1 MAIRNV
7 RRRRVSSLASRA
19 PGIWGHVKRFG
30 LSFTPANFNDYWM
43 SREGA
48 IRLAKLGGLGVLFV
62 FLVFLWYAK
71 DLPSPGKINARISAQ
86 TTKFYDRSEKHLL
99 YELYGDKNR
108 SLIEFNE
115 MPDTIKHATVAVEDK
130 DFYKHGAFSVFGIG
144 RAIQGVVLRD
154 RSKGGGSTI
163 TQQYVKNALL
173 TNEYSYSRKIKELIL
188 AIEIE
193 QFYSK
198 DDILKLYLNEIPYG
212 NRAYGVESACK
223 TYFPQNMD
231 KDGKDQRCAKNLS
244 IGQAALLAG
253 IPNLPTYYNPY
264 GAHQDKLLER
274 QHLILDLMA
283 EQGYITKQQAE
294 DNKWDQSK
302 LVAERNPVQNLYGNL
317 DPKVAHFVLY
327 AQDYL
332 ENKYGNKAVTEGGL
346 KVITSMD
353 FDKQMAANE
362 AVAENMA
369 SIRRNKGSN
378 AALVSTDPK
387 TGQILSMVG
396 SYDFNDP
403 KFGNF
408 NVAIAE
414 RQPGSSFK
422 PIVYSSLIGRNKDA
436 ACAKNR
442 ECGTYGPGTVLYD
455 VPTNFGSESN
465 PYKPQNYGNKTFT
478 YTTMRTALAGSLNIP
493 AVKSLYMA
501 GVSNALNL
509 AEDMGI
515 STLDRG
521 ASNYGLS
528 LVLGSGEVRLTEMAS
543 AYESFANGGVH
554 YKQTPVLK
562 AYDQKGGVL
571 EDNSKPTKPKQVM
584 DEQVA
589 YLMAD
594 ILSDNNAKRYVF
606 NNILDIN
613 NGCGNNSA
621 TNCIHSGVKTGTT
634 EHFND
639 AWTMG
644 FTPDMTAGVWV
655 GNNDNS
661 PMNDAAAAIAAPVWR
676 SYMNKVHKA
685 EGKTRTE
692 AFKRPEG
699 IKTLT
704 LDRKTGRQVSQATGA
719 DTFTDIFPSWYTPM
733 TSVGGRSAEID
744 KVSGKLATQ
753 CTPALARQTSYS
765 SAVVPE
771 ISSKDPAYS
780 QWLSA
785 MQARGIATSGASLP
799 TDSDNVHDCED
810 IKPRVTI
817 SGATGGGPT
826 YNLNVQVTLGTFGTT
841 KTGNSPAQLQVYFD
855 DQVIST
861 QQVGASGSYEVRYQ
875 PTSAGAHTFKA
886 VITDSGL
893 YQASDDATVNVS
905 KTGGGGNTGGGS
917 GFQGLNPSDDDSVS
931 AGAVAFAWSAS
942 PGASLYTLYVDGSA
956 RGSTAGTSLAFPVVT
971 KGNHSWYVRTNT
983 GETTDVMSF
992 KVH

>member
-1 MAIRNV
+1 MG
-7 RRRRVSSLASRA
+7 RA
-19 PGIWGHVKRFG
+19 
-30 LSFTPANFNDYWM
+30 
-43 SREGA
+43 GA

-71 DLPSPGKINARISAQ
+71 DLPSPGKINARVSAQ

-115 MPDTIKHATVAVEDK
+115 MPNTIKHATVAIEDK

-144 RAIQGVVLRD
+144 RAVQGVILRD

-212 NRAYGVESACK
+212 NRAYGIESACK
-223 TYFPQNMD
+223 TYFPQNID
-231 KDGKDQRCAKNLS
+231 KDSKDQRCAKNLS
-244 IGQAALLAG
+244 IGQAALLAAV
-253 IPNLPTYYNPY
+253 PNRPTYYNPY
-264 GAHQDKLLER
+264 GANQPKLLDR
-274 QHLILDLMA
+274 QHMILDLMA

-294 DNKWDQSK
+294 DNKWDLAK
-302 LVAERNPVQNLYGNL
+302 LQAERNPVQNLYGNL

-353 FDKQMAANE
+353 FDKQMAAYDAINGNKSKGIPD
-362 AVAENMA
+362 AMA
-369 SIRRNKGSN
+369 NVRRNKGSN

-387 TGQILSMVG
+387 SGQILAMIG

-408 NVAIAE
+408 NVATAA

-422 PIVYSSLIGRNKDA
+422 PIVYSALIGRNKDA
-436 ACAKNR
+436 ACAKTR
-442 ECGTYGPGTVLYD
+442 ECPTYGPGTVLYD
-455 VPTNFGSESN
+455 VPTNFGTEAN
-465 PYKPQNYGNKTFT
+465 PYKPQNYGNKTYT
-478 YTTMRTALAGSLNIP
+478 YTTVRSALAGSLNVP
-493 AVKSLYMA
+493 AVKSLYMT
-501 GVSNALNL
+501 GVSNSLKL

-515 STLDRG
+515 TTLDRG

-528 LVLGSGEVRLTEMAS
+528 LVLGSGEVRLTEMAN
-543 AYESFANGGVH
+543 AYESFANGGLH
-554 YKQTPVLK
+554 YQQSPVVK
-562 AYDQKGGVL
+562 VFDQKSGVL
-571 EDNSKPTKPKQVM
+571 EDNSKPSKPKQVL

-589 YLMAD
+589 YLTAD
-594 ILSDNNAKRYVF
+594 VLSDNNAKRYVF
-606 NNILDIN
+606 NNILDIA
-613 NGCGNNSA
+613 NGCPANQA
-621 TNCIHSGVKTGTT
+621 TNCIHAGVKTGTT

-639 AWTMG
+639 AWTVG

-655 GNNDNS
+655 GNNDNA
-661 PMNDAAAAIAAPVWR
+661 PMSDAAAAIAAPIWR
-676 SYMNKVHKA
+676 SYMNAVHRA
-685 EGKTRTE
+685 EGKTKTE
-692 AFKRPEG
+692 AFKRPAE
-699 IKTLT
+699 IKTVT
-704 LDRKTGRQVSQATGA
+704 LDKKTGRAVTEATAEG
-719 DTFTDIFPSWYTPM
+719 DKYTDVFPSWYVPM

-753 CTPALARQTSYS
+753 CTPPLARQTAYS

-780 QWLSA
+780 QWFSA
-785 MQARGIATSGASLP
+785 MQARGIATSGTTLP
-799 TDSDNVHDCED
+799 TESDNVHECED
-810 IKPRVTI
+810 IRPKVTV

-826 YNLNVQVTLGTFGTT
+826 YHLNVQVTLGTFGTT
-841 KTGNSPAQLQVYFD
+841 KPGAGSAQLQVYFD
-855 DQVIST
+855 DQIVST
-861 QQVGASGSYEVRYQ
+861 QQISASGTYPVTYS
-875 PTSAGAHTFKA
+875 PTTTGSHVFKA
-886 VITDSGL
+886 VITDTGL
-893 YQASDDATVNVS
+893 YQASDDATVNVTE
-905 KTGGGGNTGGGS
+905 TGGGGDD
-917 GFQGLNPSDDDSVS
+917 FEGLNPDNNDQVT
-931 AGAVAFAWSAS
+931 AGAITFAWTPSD
-942 PGASLYTLYVDGSA
+942 GATLYTLYIDGSPHV
-956 RGSTAGTSLAFPVVT
+956 STASTSVAFPVLS
-971 KGNHSWYVRTNT
+971 KGTHTWYVRDNNNKQTSPIT
-983 GETTDVMSF
+983 F
-992 KVH
+992 KVK